1 MNINKLKLVV
11 FVLATFLLILNLHI
25 VTEAQED
32 NTETILAVS
41 DRTTAVQDA
50 IVAAVDGVTDAAN
63 VTNTHLAAITSL
75 NLRNKSITVLKSGD
89 FDGMTGLTNLNLFGN
104 QLSSRPNGIFEG
116 LTALTTLRLGGNT
129 TDPMQ
134 VGIYVEHIDGNNY
147 KVVVPTGAPFAITV
161 ALELSDGV
169 NPEALG
175 NQTVSKGSVESA
187 SFTAAS
193 IVGTT
198 VEIGGT
204 LPSLPRN
211 HYGYELAKID
221 PPSEETTAVNNA
233 PVFTDGDTATRSIAE
248 NTAAATN
255 IGTAIGA
262 TDADT
267 DDTLTYTLGG
277 TDAASFDIVSTS
289 GQLQTKTALDYETK
303 SSYIVI
309 VTVSD
314 SNGGSD
320 TITVTINITDVTE
333 DVVTETDDEE
343 DEVEN
348 NAPSF
353 TDGTITLRSIA
364 ENTAADTN
372 IGTAVGAT
380 DDDSDDTLTYWFTRQ

>member
-1 MNINKLKLVV
+1 M
-11 FVLATFLLILNLHI
+11 
-25 VTEAQED
+25 
-32 NTETILAVS
+32 
-41 DRTTAVQDA
+41 
-50 IVAAVDGVTDAAN
+50 
-63 VTNTHLAAITSL
+63 
-75 NLRNKSITVLKSGD
+75 
-89 FDGMTGLTNLNLFGN
+89 
-104 QLSSRPNGIFEG
+104 
-116 LTALTTLRLGGNT
+116 
-129 TDPMQ
+129 
-134 VGIYVEHIDGNNY
+134 
-147 KVVVPTGAPFAITV
+147 
-161 ALELSDGV
+161 
-169 NPEALG
+169 
-175 NQTVSKGSVESA
+175 SKGSVESA